1 MFAALFSRAAS
12 PEERRIRAWCRKT
25 LGVTPKNLP
34 LYRQALRHRSAV
46 PEDRPDVP
54 DNERLEFLGDTVLDT
69 IVGQYL
75 FRSYP
80 DKGEGFLTRMRSK
93 LVSRHQLSILAK
105 KVEIERVME
114 VKIGSG
120 RDTSVPGNAM
130 EALIGALYLDKGF
143 ERTKTTVINLITAHF
158 DLKTVELEDR
168 DSKSRL
174 LEWGQ
179 KKRKKVEFVLTEEHE
194 RGGRGKQFTAEV
206 HVDGKACGSGKGHS
220 KKKAEQ
226 EAARDASRKLR
237 LRPTGSGG
245 DDEERDARTPRG
257 TSRKFSGERRG
268 GRRGGGGRNGRTPQ
282 QSSESGHE

>member
-1 MFAALFSRAAS
+1 MFSALFSRAAS

-25 LGVTPKNLP
+25 LGTTPKDLS
-34 LYRQALRHRSAV
+34 LYRQALRHRSAI
-46 PEDRPDVP
+46 PEGHDLP

-75 FRSYP
+75 YRTYP

-93 LVSRHQLSILAK
+93 LVSRHQLSILAS

-143 ERTKTTVINLITAHF
+143 ERTKTTVIKLITAHF

-168 DSKSRL
+168 DTKSRL

-179 KKRKKVEFVLTEEHE
+179 KKHRKVEFVLTEEHE

-206 HVDGKACGSGKGHS
+206 QVDGKACGTGKGHS

-226 EAARDASRKLR
+226 EAARDAARNLH
-237 LRPTGSGG
+237 LRPTGNTSEV
-245 DDEERDARTPRG
+245 EERDAAPARPQPRK
-257 TSRKFSGERRG
+257 RSGDRRG
-268 GRRGGGGRNGRTPQ
+268 GRRTGAGRSGRPPRA
-282 QSSESGHE
+282 SDASGTE

>member
-1 MFAALFSRAAS
+1 MFSALFSRAAS

-25 LGVTPKNLP
+25 LGVTPKNLA
-34 LYRQALRHRSAV
+34 LYRQALRHRSGI
-46 PEDRPDVP
+46 PEGQDLP

-75 FRSYP
+75 YRTYP

-130 EALIGALYLDKGF
+130 EALFGALYLDKGF
-143 ERTKTTVINLITAHF
+143 ERTKNTVIKLITAHF

-179 KKRKKVEFVLTEEHE
+179 KKHKKVEFVLSEEHE

-206 HVDGKACGSGKGHS
+206 QVDGKPCGSGKGHS

-226 EAARDASRKLR
+226 EAARDAARNMH
-237 LRPTGSGG
+237 LRPTGSVGG
-245 DDEERDARTPRG
+245 GEERDGTPAQAQP
-257 TSRKFSGERRG
+257 RKRSGDRRG
-268 GRRGGGGRNGRTPQ
+268 GRRSGGGRSGRPPRPGNN
-282 QSSESGHE
+282 SVNE